1 MDRDAATEGKVVVE
15 VVISV
20 TGKVIELGK
29 VTGPEVFH
37 QAAKQ
42 AARQWEFSPAQLN
55 AEPVRDG
62 TVLLG
67 YVDLVH
73 VDDDRLTVIDF
84 KTDPDPDPEKYRSQ
98 LENYQRVLGHLI
110 GLREESILTKLLFT
124 RPKKIVEF

>member
-42 AARQWEFSPAQLN
+42 AA
-55 AEPVRDG
+55 PVG
-62 TVLLG
+62 V
-67 YVDLVH
+67 
-73 VDDDRLTVIDF
+73 
-84 KTDPDPDPEKYRSQ
+84 
-98 LENYQRVLGHLI
+98 
-110 GLREESILTKLLFT
+110 FT
-124 RPKKIVEF
+124 SATEC

>member
-55 AEPVRDG
+55 AEPVR
-62 TVLLG
+62 VRVALPF
-67 YVDLVH
+67 
-73 VDDDRLTVIDF
+73 RF
-84 KTDPDPDPEKYRSQ
+84 P
-98 LENYQRVLGHLI
+98 LEL
-110 GLREESILTKLLFT
+110 
-124 RPKKIVEF
+124 P